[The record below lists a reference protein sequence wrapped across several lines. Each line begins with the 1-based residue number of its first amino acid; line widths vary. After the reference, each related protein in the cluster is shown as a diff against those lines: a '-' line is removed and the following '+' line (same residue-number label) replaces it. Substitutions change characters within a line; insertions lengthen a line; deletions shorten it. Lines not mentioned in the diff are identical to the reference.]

1 MVADRGELSS
11 LPTGGDH
18 KSTRYLQGRALQPAF
33 SPDGRWMAYAAD
45 ESGSWE
51 VFVQSVPAGR
61 GKWKISNHGGAQPV
75 WRRDGKELFYIGG
88 AQIFGEKIFAVRVN
102 TGASFEV
109 GVPKELF
116 DVQTSGFYYFRRH
129 YSVTPDGQRFLV
141 NEGVDDHPSTI
152 LLQNWLSPAR

>member
-1 MVADRGELSS
+1 MILLEWPRGVTGYSIRPRRRQGL

-61 GKWKISNHGGAQPV
+61 GKWQMSNHGGAQPV
-75 WRRDGKELFYIGG
+75 WRRDVKELFYKG
-88 AQIFGEKIFAVRVN
+88 
-102 TGASFEV
+102 
-109 GVPKELF
+109 
-116 DVQTSGFYYFRRH
+116 
-129 YSVTPDGQRFLV
+129 
-141 NEGVDDHPSTI
+141 
-152 LLQNWLSPAR
+152 